1 MSRTI
6 IPSNAILPNVMV
18 TVLGVFKTL
27 IKYESKVE
35 NVISNQGKIISIM
48 NQQALI
54 IIEKNLLLKTNQT
67 QEYNFIGVNKQN

>member
-1 MSRTI
+1 
-6 IPSNAILPNVMV
+6 MV
-18 TVLGVFKTL
+18 PALGVFKTL

-35 NVISNQGKIISIM
+35 NLISNQGKITSLM

-67 QEYNFIGVNKQN
+67 QQYNFIGVNKQNYFVDSKEKKVLH